1 MSRQAYVEVATYVD
15 PESGD
20 LKPADQA
27 EVFVYEAGTTKL
39 VSIYESRSGSTLLSN
54 PFITGEN
61 GLVEFWTVSGD
72 YDIKF
77 HDTKAPTRFGDYTI
91 GWQSSPVDTVIDAGE
106 LSSEGD
112 LEWTQDPK
120 TGAWIPQI
128 KANAIGPNELAA
140 NSVETTGIKDGAVIE
155 SKLANGAGALK
166 KLSTE
171 VQRLIGSAKKKII
184 PEGQSVS
191 NTSFTLMSTPDEIP
205 AIFVPKDGIL
215 IVHYSAFWFSSVENA
230 GRAAIFIT
238 SNQLKSYQPGSGQWK
253 TQAACYTGGEEHRRL
268 LTTSAPGLVSPS
280 ESKII
285 AAEEM
290 PTSGVALSG
299 GVGSAGVGWREE
311 IGGVV
316 VEHATDFP
324 QGGLLIIEGLNE
336 GEYSISVKF
345 KSASGSVVANNR
357 RLRAWTREPQ

>member
-61 GLVEFWTVSGD
+61 GLVEFWAVSGD

-91 GWQSSPVDTVIDAGE
+91 GWQSSPVDTIIDAGE

-128 KANAIGPNELAA
+128 KANAVGANELAA
-140 NSVETTGIKDGAVIE
+140 NSVETTEIKDGAVNENKILDGNVTSRKYKPTNGQLEPSANLILTESYVLIPGMKLEITPAVPSILFINVQLGGSGSELCRGQYFLDGVEKDFLLMNSSSSNISGSANFRVPLTAALHTIE
-155 SKLANGAGALK
+155 IRAKKFGAG
-166 KLSTE
+166 SC
-171 VQRLIGSAKKKII
+171 
-184 PEGQSVS
+184 
-191 NTSFTLMSTPDEIP
+191 EIT
-205 AIFVPKDGIL
+205 K
-215 IVHYSAFWFSSVENA
+215 
-230 GRAAIFIT
+230 
-238 SNQLKSYQPGSGQWK
+238 
-253 TQAACYTGGEEHRRL
+253 
-268 LTTSAPGLVSPS
+268 
-280 ESKII
+280 
-285 AAEEM
+285 
-290 PTSGVALSG
+290 TSG
-299 GVGSAGVGWREE
+299 
-311 IGGVV
+311 
-316 VEHATDFP
+316 
-324 QGGLLIIEGLNE
+324 
-336 GEYSISVKF
+336 
-345 KSASGSVVANNR
+345 
-357 RLRAWTREPQ
+357 WTRMIYQLVAS